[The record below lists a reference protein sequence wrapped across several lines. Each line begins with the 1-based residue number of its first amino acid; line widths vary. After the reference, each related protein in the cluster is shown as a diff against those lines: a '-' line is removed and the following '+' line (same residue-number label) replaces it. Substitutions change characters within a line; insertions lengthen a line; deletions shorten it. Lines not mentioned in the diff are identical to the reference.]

1 MNETVAA
8 NTTATESASST
19 EAWATATET
28 ASETAS
34 ASGESVTPTAT
45 ASATDSYW
53 AEASA
58 TDSASAV
65 EGDDEPITSYVDAI
79 ATSYVEPS
87 APEATDSAVT
97 VDSADGL
104 VRRATRGLKKV
115 VRRV

>member
-1 MNETVAA
+1 LNETVAA
-8 NTTATESASST
+8 NITATESASST
-19 EAWATATET
+19 EAWVTAT
-28 ASETAS
+28 ETAS

-53 AEASA
+53 AEPSA

-79 ATSYVEPS
+79 VTSYVEPS